1 MCPRQFGIFQNHW
14 AHGRVAEFNTEK
26 FEAQGPP
33 TVLTLNNIVIRRA
46 YIASDGFLSTIV
58 ASRAKVHQIRSSQ
71 LAIARPISS
80 GVSSCT
86 KWRPLTTT
94 RC

>member
-1 MCPRQFGIFQNHW
+1 MKAPIQSSTIGINGLTFK
-14 AHGRVAEFNTEK
+14 ALRDSSVA
-26 FEAQGPP
+26 
-33 TVLTLNNIVIRRA
+33 
-46 YIASDGFLSTIV
+46 IATCIALERFLSTIV
-58 ASRAKVHQIRSSQ
+58 ASRAKVRQIRSSQ

>member
-1 MCPRQFGIFQNHW
+1 VVGAGPAGMFAARKIAMTGNQVMIFN
-14 AHGRVAEFNTEK
+14 
-26 FEAQGPP
+26 
-33 TVLTLNNIVIRRA
+33 RA
-46 YIASDGFLSTIV
+46 LKLWIDQILSTIV
-58 ASRAKVHQIRSSQ
+58 ASRAKVRQTRSSQ

>member
-1 MCPRQFGIFQNHW
+1 MFHSDLVYLRENVKALREILKIE
-14 AHGRVAEFNTEK
+14 GRFH
-26 FEAQGPP
+26 
-33 TVLTLNNIVIRRA
+33 LR
-46 YIASDGFLSTIV
+46 
-58 ASRAKVHQIRSSQ
+58 RAKVRQIRSSQ